1 MCYFPVQCCFFYTQT
16 KYLQMKGSSTSS
28 IELAVATRDISV
40 TLCWDCCTASS
51 AATDTP

>member
-1 MCYFPVQCCFFYTQT
+1 MCFPVQCCFLHN
-16 KYLQMKGSSTSS
+16 YLQMKGS